1 MLPDT
6 TFTFTHFTLPN
17 LLKTKLQALQLRLEY
32 KKFKPAYPQPVE
44 TACKPKDQVPLHC
57 K

>member
-1 MLPDT
+1 MRV
-6 TFTFTHFTLPN
+6 THDSKNWWTSGP
-17 LLKTKLQALQLRLEY
+17 QLRLEY

-44 TACKPKDQVPLHC
+44 TACKPKDQALSHC